1 MKKKLGL
8 MLFSVLLTVMF
19 TIGIQTTVMAAGQK
33 LYSFERNGFDADA
46 QLMYVLDYSMSNLR
60 VCVLRSNGSSE
71 DSNPTFVK
79 MDERTF
85 QDETVG
91 IPEIGSL
98 WYNIGAGWV
107 RVDSSMSPKPE
118 LVKNSDLVR
127 KCNHHNY
134 RSSVIY
140 LCGLDGSD
148 GAFVEKYNRE
158 TCADEGFEYLSA
170 SSFRDNELVPDAIGF
185 IFHENTDDKF
195 ESCRNPE
202 NPEKKAIFKI
212 EGDIGKVWGIDSP
225 RGHYPENPD
234 KEMYGII
241 GSATYD
247 SSNYKF
253 VQVWVYPYPEDLD
266 EYEIESITCDNP
278 YVTCGTATKD
288 TKKNAYRYDL
298 KDFTHL
304 FDDLNDLT
312 FTVKFKGGSPSPDPG
327 PKPDPKPG
335 PNPDPK
341 PGPNPGPNPKPSP
354 DNNQTNDYMMSAYLW
369 NMLKESSKS
378 DEGSAKK
385 KDTAVDK
392 DTYKSS
398 VPSKTVTALDATN
411 KLDMDLKVHPSSEK
425 SITNQSFLANYF
437 ADQLG
442 VKAKIINTDDVFM
455 RNDLLTA
462 RYGQKDKLCW
472 NELNYKIPG
481 AVYAVVYNQTD
492 GAYLISGIID
502 ANGNAVFEG
511 FILRPASTVTIFAAN

>member
-33 LYSFERNGFDADA
+33 LYSFERNGFDANA
-46 QLMYVLDYSMSNLR
+46 QLIYVLDYNSSNLR
-60 VCVLRSNGSSE
+60 TCVLRSSGSSQ
-71 DSNPTFVK
+71 DSNPTFAK
-79 MDERTF
+79 MNASTF
-85 QDETVG
+85 NS
-91 IPEIGSL
+91 EIGEFPSVDCKL
-98 WYNIGAGWV
+98 WYNSGSGWH
-107 RVDSSMSPKPE
+107 RVESSMSPKPE

-134 RSSVIY
+134 RSNVIY
-140 LCGLDGSD
+140 LCGLDDG

-158 TCADEGFEYLSA
+158 TCADVGFEYLSA
-170 SSFRDNELVPDAIGF
+170 SSFRGGELVPEAIGY

-195 ESCRNPE
+195 ESCRNPD

-212 EGDIGKVWGIDSP
+212 EGDIGKVWGIYSP

-247 SSNYKF
+247 PSNYEYVK
-253 VQVWVYPYPEDLD
+253 VWVYPYPEDLD

-278 YVTCGTATKD
+278 DVVCGTATKD
-288 TKKNAYRYDL
+288 TSKNAYRYEL

-335 PNPDPK
+335 PNP
-341 PGPNPGPNPKPSP
+341 KPSP
-354 DNNQTNDYMMSAYLW
+354 DNNQTNDYMMSAYLR

-385 KDTAVDK
+385 KDTVVDK

-425 SITNQSFLANYF
+425 SITNQNFLANYF
-437 ADQLG
+437 AGQLG